1 MIYDLCLRMAWRNAL
16 LFLLSLSLSVVPP
29 APHIAD
35 CACSAAPGTVGHLR
49 CSSRRR
55 SAAPVINGESDTRGE
70 PAFSQLTFILARDA
84 VAFCGKVIKSNEVMA
99 KGSERAA
106 QAEEISFLTRA
117 NELAFFTIFV
127 VVDGA
132 VNFRS
137 YAVVCI
143 VSISKKYRNMVFQ
156 CTEN

>member
-16 LFLLSLSLSVVPP
+16 LFLLSLCVAPP
-29 APHIAD
+29 AAHIAD
-35 CACSAAPGTVGHLR
+35 CACSAAPGAVGHLR
-49 CSSRRR
+49 CSSRRRR

-117 NELAFFTIFV
+117 NELAFF
-127 VVDGA
+127 
-132 VNFRS
+132 
-137 YAVVCI
+137 
-143 VSISKKYRNMVFQ
+143 VSFFF
-156 CTEN
+156 